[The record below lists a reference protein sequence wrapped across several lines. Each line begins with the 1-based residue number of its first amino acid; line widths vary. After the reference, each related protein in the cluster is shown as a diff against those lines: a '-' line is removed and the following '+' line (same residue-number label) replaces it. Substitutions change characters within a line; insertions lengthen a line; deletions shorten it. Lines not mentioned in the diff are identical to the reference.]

1 MSVPHVLL
9 GLLDRQ
15 PRHGYDLKR
24 AYDERFALRRPLKF
38 GQVYATLGRLERDQ
52 LVRPV
57 GVSVYGGPERTT
69 FAITD
74 AGRGDFD
81 RWLVTPEPPQPYL
94 QPDLYSK
101 VVLALLSDRPAD
113 EVLDAQRAAHRRA
126 MRELTAR
133 KADALL
139 PEVIA
144 VDLALYHLEADLR
157 WIDATSARLAALR
170 RELPP

>member
-1 MSVPHVLL
+1 MSVPHALL

-24 AYDERFALRRPLKF
+24 AYDERFAFRRPLKF
-38 GQVYATLGRLERDQ
+38 GQVYGTLGRLERDQ
-52 LVRPV
+52 LVCPV
-57 GVSVYGGPERTT
+57 GVSMASGPERRT

-74 AGRGDFD
+74 AGRDSFD
-81 RWLVTPEPPQPYL
+81 RWLATPEPPHPYL
-94 QPDLYSK
+94 QPELYSK
-101 VVLALLSDRPAD
+101 VVLALLSGRPAGD
-113 EVLDAQRAAHRRA
+113 VLASQRAAHRRA

-133 KADALL
+133 KADVPL
-139 PEVIA
+139 PELIA